1 MGRAARRR
9 RRLPVFLLVLGVSVP
24 FSRRAG
30 RPGPV
35 FARVVRLTVLGR
47 LVVTA
52 KYGSATVGVGVFGHV
67 AGAYLPCWLLVRLPG
82 PAQVATAAGVGRG
95 RVGGLRRAAAPRG
108 APPRLT
114 AHRSGSALPDPPR
127 GRRLS
132 GTPHRAARE
141 EDRMTDAGRPLSG
154 RVALVTGASSGIGE
168 ATAVALAQAGA
179 AVAIGAR
186 RADRLEALAGR
197 LRDDGARVLTLDL
210 DVTDETACRDAVNRT
225 REGLG
230 GLDVLVNN
238 AGVMLLG
245 TIVGADV
252 EDWRRMLS
260 TNVLGLMYLTH
271 AAIDGML
278 EQGSGDV
285 VNVSS
290 VAGRTAR
297 KGAGVYNASKWAVNA
312 FSESL
317 RQEVTT
323 RGVRVSLVEPGAV
336 ATELTDHITQPEA
349 KAATQRMVGGMTPLQ
364 AADVARAIAYVVSQ
378 PPHVAVNEVLVR
390 PTDQER

>member
-1 MGRAARRR
+1 M
-9 RRLPVFLLVLGVSVP
+9 
-24 FSRRAG
+24 
-30 RPGPV
+30 
-35 FARVVRLTVLGR
+35 
-47 LVVTA
+47 
-52 KYGSATVGVGVFGHV
+52 
-67 AGAYLPCWLLVRLPG
+67 
-82 PAQVATAAGVGRG
+82 
-95 RVGGLRRAAAPRG
+95 
-108 APPRLT
+108 
-114 AHRSGSALPDPPR
+114 
-127 GRRLS
+127 
-132 GTPHRAARE
+132 PHRAVPE
-141 EDRMTDAGRPLSG
+141 EDRMSDAGRPLSG
-154 RVALVTGASSGIGE
+154 KVALVTGASSGIGE
-168 ATAVALAQAGA
+168 ATALALAQAGA

-186 RADRLEALAGR
+186 RADRLEALAAK
-197 LRDDGARVLTLDL
+197 LRDDGARVLALDL
-210 DVTDETACRDAVNRT
+210 DVTDEAACRDAVART
-225 REGLG
+225 RAELG

-260 TNVLGLMYLTH
+260 TNVLGLMYTTH

-285 VNVSS
+285 VNISS

-336 ATELTDHITQPEA
+336 ATELTDHITQPDA
-349 KAATQRMVGGMTPLQ
+349 KADVQRMVGGMTPLQ
-364 AADVARAIAYVVSQ
+364 AEDVARAIVYVVTQ

-390 PTDQER
+390 PTEQER

>member
-1 MGRAARRR
+1 M
-9 RRLPVFLLVLGVSVP
+9 
-24 FSRRAG
+24 
-30 RPGPV
+30 
-35 FARVVRLTVLGR
+35 
-47 LVVTA
+47 TA
-52 KYGSATVGVGVFGHV
+52 ST
-67 AGAYLPCWLLVRLPG
+67 
-82 PAQVATAAGVGRG
+82 
-95 RVGGLRRAAAPRG
+95 
-108 APPRLT
+108 
-114 AHRSGSALPDPPR
+114 
-127 GRRLS
+127 
-132 GTPHRAARE
+132 
-141 EDRMTDAGRPLSG
+141 RPLDG

-168 ATAVALAQAGA
+168 ATAVALAAAGA

-186 RADRLEALAGR
+186 RADRLDALAAK

-210 DVTDETACRDAVNRT
+210 DVTDEAACRDAVRRT
-225 REGLG
+225 REELG

-285 VNVSS
+285 VNISS

-323 RGVRVSLVEPGAV
+323 SGVRISLVEPGAV
-336 ATELTDHITQPEA
+336 ATELTDHITQPDA
-349 KAATQRMVGGMTPLQ
+349 KAASQRMYTEMTPLQ
-364 AADVARAIAYVVSQ
+364 AEDVARAIVYVVTQ

-390 PTDQER
+390 PTAQER

>member
-1 MGRAARRR
+1 M
-9 RRLPVFLLVLGVSVP
+9 
-24 FSRRAG
+24 
-30 RPGPV
+30 
-35 FARVVRLTVLGR
+35 
-47 LVVTA
+47 TA
-52 KYGSATVGVGVFGHV
+52 ST
-67 AGAYLPCWLLVRLPG
+67 
-82 PAQVATAAGVGRG
+82 
-95 RVGGLRRAAAPRG
+95 
-108 APPRLT
+108 
-114 AHRSGSALPDPPR
+114 
-127 GRRLS
+127 
-132 GTPHRAARE
+132 
-141 EDRMTDAGRPLSG
+141 RPLDG
-154 RVALVTGASSGIGE
+154 KVALVTGASSGIGE
-168 ATAVALAQAGA
+168 ATAVALAGAGA

-186 RADRLEALAGR
+186 RADRLDALAAK

-210 DVTDETACRDAVNRT
+210 DVTDEAACRDAVRRT
-225 REGLG
+225 REELG

-271 AAIDGML
+271 AAIDGMV

-323 RGVRVSLVEPGAV
+323 KGVRISLVEPGAV
-336 ATELTDHITQPEA
+336 ATELTDHITQPDA
-349 KAATQRMVGGMTPLQ
+349 RAASQRMYSEMTPLQ
-364 AADVARAIAYVVSQ
+364 AEDVARAIVYVVTQ

-390 PTDQER
+390 PTAQER